1 MSAVA
6 GEAAMHL
13 VWWVLLGTL
22 PLAALQ
28 AATIVSVTGPLD
40 FCCDVASNG
49 IPYAFG
55 WSQTGSIGDTTI
67 AAELEWSSTTVDVY
81 LTDSI
86 GPSTTVGDQ
95 LAFTSFTFSSAQ
107 PEWVVLFSG
116 LALGPGSYFVTI
128 AGADVGWVQASPA
141 TVTTMGWCELLG
153 RSKLVSGGCVSAFQF
168 RRWPCSL
175 GQPPN

>member
-28 AATIVSVTGPLD
+28 AATIVSGTGPLG

-55 WSQTGSIGDTTI
+55 WSQTGSIGDATI
-67 AAELEWSSTTVDVY
+67 AAELEWSSTAVFRQR
-81 LTDSI
+81 SRC
-86 GPSTTVGDQ
+86 G
-95 LAFTSFTFSSAQ
+95 SF
-107 PEWVVLFSG
+107 
-116 LALGPGSYFVTI
+116 
-128 AGADVGWVQASPA
+128 
-141 TVTTMGWCELLG
+141 C
-153 RSKLVSGGCVSAFQF
+153 
-168 RRWPCSL
+168 
-175 GQPPN
+175 